1 MKSFTNKSLTK
12 SPYFK
17 DIQYFITNFDLE
29 SKFPHCKIVKY
40 ADLDQYESIYDL
52 LPNQMDFCFILTEAK
67 HNEGHW
73 TVLIRNGSYFE
84 YLDSYGD
91 SPKSILDFIPKYM
104 NSRLGNSWSQDLG
117 KIIKSIKK
125 TDKFLYNKFPLQQ
138 EMEGINTCGR
148 WVILRVATFLKE
160 SLDNKAFVSYIKAQQ
175 RKVNKPFDEVICMLV

>member
-1 MKSFTNKSLTK
+1 MKSFTNKSLTQ

-40 ADLDQYESIYDL
+40 ADLDIYRDIYEL
-52 LPNQMDFCFILTEAK
+52 LPNQMDFCFILTESK

-73 TVLIRNGSYFE
+73 TVLLRDGSNFE

-104 NSRLGNSWSQDLG
+104 NKQLGNNWSQDLG
-117 KIIKSIKK
+117 KIIKSIKPS
-125 TDKFLYNKFPLQQ
+125 DKFLYNKNPLQQ
-138 EMEGINTCGR
+138 EMQHVNTCGR
-148 WVILRVATFLKE
+148 WVILRVSTFLKE
-160 SLDNKAFVSYIKAQQ
+160 SMKNKQFVSYIKAQQ
-175 RKVNKPFDEVICMLV
+175 KKVKRPLDEVVCMLV

>member
-1 MKSFTNKSLTK
+1 MKSFTNKSLSK

>member
-1 MKSFTNKSLTK
+1 MKSFTNKSLSK

-40 ADLDQYESIYDL
+40 ADLDQYESIYEL

>member
-52 LPNQMDFCFILTEAK
+52 LPNQIDFCFILTESK
-67 HNEGHW
+67 YNVGHW
-73 TVLIRNGSYFE
+73 TALIRDGSNFE
-84 YLDSYGD
+84 YFDSYGD

-104 NSRLGNSWSQDLG
+104 NKQLGNSWSADLG
-117 KIIKSIKK
+117 KIIGSIKK
-125 TDKFLYNKFPLQQ
+125 SDKFLYNKYPFQQ
-138 EMEGINTCGR
+138 ELQDVNTCGR
-148 WVILRVATFLKE
+148 WVIIRVSTFLKE
-160 SLDNKAFVSYIKAQQ
+160 SMKNKQFLSFIKKQQ
-175 RKVNKPFDEVICMLV
+175 KKVKRPLDEVVCMLV

>member
-1 MKSFTNKSLTK
+1 MKSFTTKSLTK

-52 LPNQMDFCFILTEAK
+52 LPNQMDFYFILTEAK